1 MFRQH
6 AAGERFDFA
15 EGDSFK
21 AARAFKAKAE
31 AADAAEQV
39 KDAKLVGKTPSR

>member
-1 MFRQH
+1 MLRQH
-6 AAGERFDFA
+6 AAGEWFDFA

-21 AARAFKAKAE
+21 SARAFKPEGE